1 MLNKFEGIILKARDY
16 GESNQILTVFTKY
29 QGKIAI
35 MARGSKKTRSRFG
48 AVTEPF
54 TQAHFVTFG
63 TGNIVTLSQAD
74 LINSHHLLRSD
85 LLLTAYGAYWVE
97 LIDKTTEDKDPHP
110 PLYEMLTLLLKRL
123 EQETDPDTL
132 TFILELRILK
142 MAGYTP
148 VLDRCVFCHA
158 NRRPVRFSI
167 RQGGFLCENCQSQDP
182 EAILVSGASARILRT
197 LLHVDLRRLG
207 EVNIKQETRQQLEKI
222 IRGFTAEYLP
232 VRLKS
237 LTLLEQLKK
246 SWPE

>member
-29 QGKIAI
+29 QGKVAI

-63 TGNIVTLSQAD
+63 TGKIVTLSQAD
-74 LINSHHLLRSD
+74 LINSHYLLRSD

-97 LIDKTTEDKDPHP
+97 LIDKTTEEKEPHP
-110 PLYEMLTLLLKRL
+110 PLYEMLALLLSRL
-123 EQETDPDTL
+123 EQKTDPDIL

-142 MAGYTP
+142 MAGYAP
-148 VLDRCVFCHA
+148 VLDHCVYCHA
-158 NRRPVRFSI
+158 NQRPVRFSV

-182 EAILVSGASARILRT
+182 EAMLVTEASSRILRI
-197 LLHVDLRRLG
+197 LLQVDLRRLG
-207 EVNIKQETRQQLEKI
+207 AVNIKHETRQQLEKL
-222 IRGFTAEYLP
+222 IRSFAAEYLP

-237 LTLLEQLKK
+237 LNLLEQLKT
-246 SWPE
+246 SWTE